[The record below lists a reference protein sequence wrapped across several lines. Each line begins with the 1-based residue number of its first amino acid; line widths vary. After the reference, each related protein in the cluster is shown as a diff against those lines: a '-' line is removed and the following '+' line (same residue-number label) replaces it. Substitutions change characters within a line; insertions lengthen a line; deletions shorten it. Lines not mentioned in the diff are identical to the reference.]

1 MPTALSKKDESRD
14 SNIHANVVKKQQQGA
29 LIFVVDKDI
38 YFQQHCLVHP
48 QYLLMRYTE
57 QEDNSFQVL
66 LPTVLLVHDSNP
78 QAGYL
83 LSSALHM
90 ISIIFLKKKN
100 KPVYYILGN
109 DII

>member
-66 LPTVLLVHDSNP
+66 LPTVLLVHNSNP
-78 QAGYL
+78 YTGGDTSQPP
-83 LSSALHM
+83 SKPLHPPPRPAPPQY
-90 ISIIFLKKKN
+90 F
-100 KPVYYILGN
+100 
-109 DII
+109 